1 MQAATTRQIHTYDI
15 PLDIQIRDI
24 QSFIR
29 KKPGSSEYR
38 IHIAQ
43 LLMVTGEWQKAL
55 QQLKTAAQLDKKSV
69 AMAQTYRALIQAE
82 IQREHIFQG
91 KIDPQFFTAPDDWQI
106 LLAEALIARS
116 HQQPDAGEKFQ
127 QQAYV
132 DAPAVTFS
140 INENAV
146 EWLADGD
153 SRLGPIC
160 EVFIN
165 GNYYWLPFSQ
175 IQQLNIE
182 YPQDL
187 RDLVWIPATITLTD
201 FSRHFGFLP
210 SRYVA
215 SYQHNNDQ
223 LSLANLTEWQALSEH
238 CWSGVGQKMLI
249 TNQIEYPLLAV
260 RTITQVVSQ

>member
-1 MQAATTRQIHTYDI
+1 MQAATAHQIHSYGT
-15 PLDIQIRDI
+15 PLNIQIQDL
-24 QSFIR
+24 QSLIR
-29 KKPGSSEYR
+29 KNPGRCEYR

-55 QQLKTAAQLDKKSV
+55 QQLQTAAQLDKKAV

-82 IQREHIFQG
+82 IQREHVFQG
-91 KIDPQFFTAPDDWQI
+91 KVEPQFFTTPDDWQI

-116 HQQPDAGEKFQ
+116 HQQIDASEKFQ
-127 QQAYV
+127 QQAYA
-132 DAPAVTFS
+132 DAPALTFS
-140 INENAV
+140 INENEV

-153 SRLGPIC
+153 SRLGPVC

-165 GNYYWLPFSQ
+165 GNYYWLPFNQ
-175 IQQLNIE
+175 IQQMNIDH
-182 YPQDL
+182 PQDL

-210 SRYVA
+210 SRYVG
-215 SYQHNNDQ
+215 SYQHDNDQ
-223 LSLANLTEWQALSEH
+223 LSLANLTQWQALSEH

-249 TNQIEYPLLAV
+249 TDQIEYPLLSV
-260 RTITQVVSQ
+260 RTITQAVSQ